1 MKAISMQCRMEIIRI
16 FRNPYFVFWTLF
28 MPIVFYF
35 IFTKIVNANIP
46 DRELWQAHYLMSM
59 TTFSLMGSAIMT
71 FGIVLVQERSQGWSK
86 FLKLTPLPSW
96 AYITSKMIAQSVV
109 HIGSIII
116 IFLAGIIINGV
127 SLSFVQW
134 LTAGAWILLASFPF
148 LAMGTLVGTMKKV
161 ETAAGVSNILY
172 LLLAILGGMWFPMSG
187 FPDIL
192 QAIGKWLPSY
202 NYGNGA
208 WEIVR
213 GNFPEWSNI
222 LVLSVYLIIFI
233 VLSSIL
239 YRKQDIT

>member
-1 MKAISMQCRMEIIRI
+1 MEIIRI